1 MRSGKYIRQITTM
14 GMLVALA
21 MVLGFVE
28 TLIPINLGIPGMKL
42 GLANIVVVIALF
54 LFDIKT
60 AIVVSIL
67 RIILIAMT
75 FGNMSMMFYSIAGA
89 SLSLLSMIAISKIK
103 SFSLISVS
111 IVGGIMHNVGQIIC
125 AAFVVRTN
133 GVFTYLPVLMIAGLV
148 SGALIGIV
156 AGLISVRLTNVKIG

>member
-1 MRSGKYIRQITTM
+1 MSSGKYIRQITTM

-54 LFDIKT
+54 LFDVKT
-60 AIVVSIL
+60 AVVVSIL

-89 SLSLLSMIAISKIK
+89 SLSLLSMVTVSKIK

-111 IVGGIMHNVGQIIC
+111 IIGGIMHNVGQIIC

-133 GVFTYLPVLMIAGLV
+133 GVFTYLPVLIIAGLV

-156 AGLISVRLTNVKIG
+156 AGLILVRLTNVKIG

>member
-54 LFDIKT
+54 LFDVKT
-60 AIVVSIL
+60 AVVVSIL

-89 SLSLLSMIAISKIK
+89 SLSLLSMIVVSKIK

-111 IVGGIMHNVGQIIC
+111 IIGGIMHNVGQIIC

-133 GVFTYLPVLMIAGLV
+133 GVFTYLPVLIIAGLV

>member
-60 AIVVSIL
+60 AVVVSIL

-75 FGNMSMMFYSIAGA
+75 FGNVSMMFYSIAGA

>member
-54 LFDIKT
+54 LFDVKT
-60 AIVVSIL
+60 AVVVSIL

-133 GVFTYLPVLMIAGLV
+133 GVFTYLPVLIIAGLV
-148 SGALIGIV
+148 SGAVIGIV

>member
-54 LFDIKT
+54 LFDVKT
-60 AIVVSIL
+60 AVVVSIL

-156 AGLISVRLTNVKIG
+156 AGLILVRLTNVKIG

>member
-28 TLIPINLGIPGMKL
+28 TLVPINLGIPGMKL

-54 LFDIKT
+54 LFDVKT
-60 AIVVSIL
+60 AVVVSIL

>member
-54 LFDIKT
+54 LFDVKT
-60 AIVVSIL
+60 AVVVSIL

-89 SLSLLSMIAISKIK
+89 SLSLLSMVTVSKIK

-133 GVFTYLPVLMIAGLV
+133 GVFTYLPVLIIAGLV

-156 AGLISVRLTNVKIG
+156 AGLILVRLTNVKIG

>member
-60 AIVVSIL
+60 AVVVSIL

-111 IVGGIMHNVGQIIC
+111 IGGGIMHNVGQIIC

>member
-21 MVLGFVE
+21 MVLGFLE

-60 AIVVSIL
+60 AVVVSIL

>member
-14 GMLVALA
+14 GMLIALA

-54 LFDIKT
+54 LFDVKT
-60 AIVVSIL
+60 AVVVSIL

>member
-1 MRSGKYIRQITTM
+1 MRSGKYIRQITIM

-60 AIVVSIL
+60 AVVVSIL

-133 GVFTYLPVLMIAGLV
+133 GVFTYLPVLIIAGLV

-156 AGLISVRLTNVKIG
+156 AGLILVRLTNVKIG

>member
-14 GMLVALA
+14 GMLIALA

-60 AIVVSIL
+60 AVVVSIL

-75 FGNMSMMFYSIAGA
+75 FGNMSMMFYSIAGV

>member
-60 AIVVSIL
+60 AVVVSIL

-156 AGLISVRLTNVKIG
+156 AGLISVRLTNVKID

>member
-54 LFDIKT
+54 LFDVKT
-60 AIVVSIL
+60 AVVVSIL

-89 SLSLLSMIAISKIK
+89 SLSLLSMIVISKIK

>member
-60 AIVVSIL
+60 AVVVSIL

-103 SFSLISVS
+103 SFSLISIS

>member
-54 LFDIKT
+54 LFDVKT
-60 AIVVSIL
+60 AVVVSIL

-89 SLSLLSMIAISKIK
+89 SLSLLSMVTVSKIK

-111 IVGGIMHNVGQIIC
+111 IIGGIMHNVGQIIC
-125 AAFVVRTN
+125 AAVVVRTN
-133 GVFTYLPVLMIAGLV
+133 GVFTYLPVLIIAGLV

-156 AGLISVRLTNVKIG
+156 AGLILVRLTNVKIG

>member
-14 GMLVALA
+14 GILVALA

-54 LFDIKT
+54 LFDVKT
-60 AIVVSIL
+60 AVVVSIL

-133 GVFTYLPVLMIAGLV
+133 GVFTYLPVLIIAGLV

-156 AGLISVRLTNVKIG
+156 AGLILVRLTNVKIG

>member
-60 AIVVSIL
+60 AVVVSIL

-148 SGALIGIV
+148 SGALIGVV

>member
-54 LFDIKT
+54 LFDVKT
-60 AIVVSIL
+60 AVVVSIL

-89 SLSLLSMIAISKIK
+89 SLSLLSMIAVSKIK

-133 GVFTYLPVLMIAGLV
+133 GVFTYLPVLIIAGLV
-148 SGALIGIV
+148 SGALVGIV

>member
-54 LFDIKT
+54 LFDVKT
-60 AIVVSIL
+60 AVVVSIL

-89 SLSLLSMIAISKIK
+89 SLSLLSMIAVSKIK

-111 IVGGIMHNVGQIIC
+111 IIGGIMHNVGQIIC

-133 GVFTYLPVLMIAGLV
+133 GVFTYLPVLIIAGLV

>member
-54 LFDIKT
+54 LFDVKT
-60 AIVVSIL
+60 AVVVSIL

-111 IVGGIMHNVGQIIC
+111 IIGGIMHNVGQIIC

-133 GVFTYLPVLMIAGLV
+133 GVFTYLPVLIIAGLV

>member
-1 MRSGKYIRQITTM
+1 M
-14 GMLVALA
+14 
-21 MVLGFVE
+21 E

-60 AIVVSIL
+60 AVVVSIL

-148 SGALIGIV
+148 SGALIGIG

>member
-28 TLIPINLGIPGMKL
+28 MLIPINLGIPGMKL

-60 AIVVSIL
+60 AVVVSIL

>member
-1 MRSGKYIRQITTM
+1 M

-60 AIVVSIL
+60 AVVVSIL

-133 GVFTYLPVLMIAGLV
+133 GVFIYLPVLMIAGLV

>member
-21 MVLGFVE
+21 MMLGFVE

-54 LFDIKT
+54 LFDVKT
-60 AIVVSIL
+60 AVVVSIL

-89 SLSLLSMIAISKIK
+89 SLSLLSMITVSKIK

-111 IVGGIMHNVGQIIC
+111 IIGGIMHNVGQIIC

-133 GVFTYLPVLMIAGLV
+133 GVFTYLPVLIIAGLV

-156 AGLISVRLTNVKIG
+156 AGLILVRLTNVKIG